1 MNISVRYQ
9 SRGGNTK
16 TVAELI
22 AKTAGVAAE
31 VYDAPVA
38 EPIDVLFIG
47 GGVYAWD
54 IDKGLKAWLR
64 TLTPDKVKTIAP
76 FSTAGGFDGAKR
88 IAKIAKASGVDV
100 LEQLPVK
107 VMLRSHA
114 AIAKSGSLMLKDS
127 EEAAIATFARCVL
140 EINKRNPA

>member
-1 MNISVRYQ
+1 LNISVRYQ

-22 AKTAGVAAE
+22 AKTAGAVAE
-31 VYDAPVA
+31 VYDAPID

-64 TLTPDKVKTIAP
+64 TLTPDRVKTIAP

-88 IAKIAKASGVDV
+88 IAKIAEANGIDV
-100 LEQLPVK
+100 PGQLPIK
-107 VMLRSHA
+107 VMLRNHTV
-114 AIAKSGSLMLKDS
+114 IVKSGSLVLKDS
-127 EEAAIATFARCVL
+127 EEAVIAAFTKKVL
-140 EINKRNPA
+140 EMI